1 MEHGNTS
8 TRAVN
13 LTRVH
18 VAPDGGGWSVKVE
31 GFEVPVAT
39 FRDESEAIMYG
50 RDYARR
56 HELYLVVH
64 FPDGSVRF
72 TERPIHRSSGDD

>member
-8 TRAVN
+8 TRALN
-13 LTRVH
+13 LASVH

-31 GFEVPVAT
+31 GGEMPVAT
-39 FRDESEAIMYG
+39 FRDESEAMMYG

-64 FPDGSVRF
+64 FPDGRVRF
-72 TERPIHRSSGDD
+72 TERPIHRGPGGD